1 MTVRAVT
8 FDFGQTLAEMD
19 TAMLASRLAER
30 GVSVS
35 ADALEQARPAMWRR
49 YNEAIRQGLGG
60 HPWVLLMSTL
70 LRSVGV
76 TDDAVGPLAE
86 WLFTEQ
92 PRRNLW
98 RRPIAGMIERVRT
111 LRLRGVPVGVIS
123 NSEGALAYLIEEMG
137 WAADFDVVADSG
149 ALGMEKPHRAIFDW
163 TAERLGVAPADVVHV
178 GDSWAADYVGAREAG
193 MRAVLFRGRHLMPA
207 GAVLEEDARGTVCES
222 PEALDAIL
230 ARWEVGATRG

>member
-19 TAMLASRLAER
+19 TAMLSARLAER
-30 GVSVS
+30 GVNVS
-35 ADALEQARPAMWRR
+35 APALEDARPAMWRR
-49 YNEAIRQGLGG
+49 YNEAIREGLGG

-76 TDDAVGPLAE
+76 AEGSVAPLAE

-98 RRPIAGMIERVRT
+98 RRPIAGMIERVRA
-111 LRLRGVPVGVIS
+111 LRLGGVPVGVIS

-137 WAADFDVVADSG
+137 WAPDFDVVADSG
-149 ALGMEKPHRAIFDW
+149 ALGIEKPDRAIFDW
-163 TAERLGVAPADVVHV
+163 TAERLGVAPSEIVHV
-178 GDSWAADYVGAREAG
+178 GDSWSADYVGAREAG

-207 GAVLEEDARGTVCES
+207 GAVLEEDARGAVCES
-222 PEALDAIL
+222 PEAMDAIF
-230 ARWEVGATRG
+230 ARWGVGSRHG